1 MKTIRQIIG
10 GKKITVH
17 LLFCITVLVLFYAG
31 AWSLY
36 AAGFR
41 LGDVPMVL
49 ARSFFFLLCIYTGR
63 WLCRNWYL
71 PNKWVLFVLFTLAGC
86 SVIALSWWLV
96 IKYIFGATYAGL
108 LEVVISVMPFY
119 VTGVVAGMLLKL
131 IRVTVEKQVE
141 EAQAATEQKQS
152 ELNLLQ
158 SQLSPHFLFN
168 TLNNLYGISIAQHER
183 LPDLLLKLSDL
194 LRYSVYESKKSF
206 VPLAEE
212 LAYINNYIEFEK
224 IRISDRLLL
233 KSDMEVVDSGGIMVA
248 PMVLIVFTENAF
260 KHAKNTLDQKIYIDI
275 SLTISG
281 NFIVF
286 SVRNSSGAAADK
298 YRLPDESSGLGLINT
313 VKRLDLLY
321 GNEYTLKQVAQ
332 DDVYTVDLRLKIK

>member
-1 MKTIRQIIG
+1 MKTIGQIIG

-17 LLFCITVLVLFYAG
+17 LLFCIIVLVLFYAG

-49 ARSFFFLLCIYTGR
+49 ARSLFFLLCIYTGR
-63 WLCRNWYL
+63 WLCQGWYL
-71 PNKWVLFVLFTLAGC
+71 QNKWVLFVLFTMVCC
-86 SVIALSWWLV
+86 SAIALSWWLV
-96 IKYIFGATYAGL
+96 IKYIFGAIYAGF
-108 LEVVISVMPFY
+108 LEVVISVMPFFLI
-119 VTGVVAGMLLKL
+119 GVVAGMLLKL
-131 IRVTVEKQVE
+131 VSVTMQKQVQ

-183 LPDLLLKLSDL
+183 LPALLLKLSDL
-194 LRYSVYESKKSF
+194 LRYSVYETKKSF

-233 KSDMEVVDSGGIMVA
+233 KSDIEVAGSPGIMVA
-248 PMVLIVFTENAF
+248 PMVLIVFIENAF

-286 SVRNSSGAAADK
+286 SVKNSSGAVADK
-298 YRLPDESSGLGLINT
+298 YHLRDESSGLGLVNT

-321 GNEYTLKQVAQ
+321 GSDYMLKQVAQ
-332 DDVYTVDLRLKIK
+332 NDVYTVDLRLKIK